1 MKKASAYVLTLLL
14 SWAGLVLGA
23 PAAHA
28 HGGPIK
34 LEVTGDGADNVN
46 VLVTYEK
53 DGHPV
58 TEIVAATLTA
68 TSSDGRAFG
77 PVPLRSAGEGQNL
90 YRSAEPLPSGEW
102 RVTVRATEPAK
113 AKKTVKVK
121 AGVVAA
127 PVAATTP
134 APGPTAAPA
143 PGSTTAPAP
152 GSTTAPAPGST
163 TAPAPGTTA
172 APAPG
177 TTAAPAPGQASAPA
191 HLHEAAAGAA
201 GKTDGDGAMG
211 SVLRIG
217 VIVLAAIAAL
227 AAWLVLAHRHRQTR
241 P

>member
-1 MKKASAYVLTLLL
+1 MKKASAYVLTVLL

-34 LEVTGDGADNVN
+34 LEVMGDGADNVN
-46 VLVTYEK
+46 VLVTYKK

-127 PVAATTP
+127 PVAATA

-143 PGSTTAPAP
+143 PGSTT
-152 GSTTAPAPGST
+152 
-163 TAPAPGTTA
+163 

-217 VIVLAAIAAL
+217 VIVLAALAAL

>member
-1 MKKASAYVLTLLL
+1 MKKTSAYVLTLLL

-152 GSTTAPAPGST
+152 G
-163 TAPAPGTTA
+163 
-172 APAPG
+172 

-217 VIVLAAIAAL
+217 VIVLAALAAL

>member
-1 MKKASAYVLTLLL
+1 MKKASAYVLTVLL

-46 VLVTYEK
+46 VLVTYKK

-58 TEIVAATLTA
+58 TEIVVATLTA

-127 PVAATTP
+127 PVAATAAPGPTAP
-134 APGPTAAPA
+134 APGPTT
-143 PGSTTAPAP
+143 S
-152 GSTTAPAPGST
+152 
-163 TAPAPGTTA
+163 
-172 APAPG
+172 PAPG

-217 VIVLAAIAAL
+217 VIVLAALAAL
-227 AAWLVLAHRHRQTR
+227 AAWLFLAHRHRQTR

>member
-1 MKKASAYVLTLLL
+1 MKKTSAYVLTLLL

-23 PAAHA
+23 PVAHA

-127 PVAATTP
+127 PVAATS

-143 PGSTTAPAP
+143 PGSTT
-152 GSTTAPAPGST
+152 
-163 TAPAPGTTA
+163 

-217 VIVLAAIAAL
+217 VIVLAALAAL
-227 AAWLVLAHRHRQTR
+227 AAWLILAHRHRQTR

>member
-1 MKKASAYVLTLLL
+1 MFRKKTSAYVLTVLL

-46 VLVTYEK
+46 VLVTYKK

-127 PVAATTP
+127 PVAATA
-134 APGPTAAPA
+134 APGP
-143 PGSTTAPAP
+143 TAPAP
-152 GSTTAPAPGST
+152 GSTTS
-163 TAPAPGTTA
+163 
-172 APAPG
+172 PAPG

-191 HLHEAAAGAA
+191 HLHEAAAG
-201 GKTDGDGAMG
+201 KTDGDGAMG

-217 VIVLAAIAAL
+217 VIVLAALAAL

>member
-1 MKKASAYVLTLLL
+1 MKKASAYILTVLL

-46 VLVTYEK
+46 VLVTYKK

-127 PVAATTP
+127 PVAATA
-134 APGPTAAPA
+134 APGP
-143 PGSTTAPAP
+143 TAPAP
-152 GSTTAPAPGST
+152 GSTTS
-163 TAPAPGTTA
+163 
-172 APAPG
+172 PAPG

-191 HLHEAAAGAA
+191 HLHEAAAG
-201 GKTDGDGAMG
+201 KTDGDGAMG

-217 VIVLAAIAAL
+217 VIVLAALAAL

>member
-46 VLVTYEK
+46 VLVTYKK

-127 PVAATTP
+127 PVAATS

-152 GSTTAPAPGST
+152 G
-163 TAPAPGTTA
+163 TTA
-172 APAPG
+172 APASGTTTAPASG

-217 VIVLAAIAAL
+217 VIALAALAAL
-227 AAWLVLAHRHRQTR
+227 AAWLVLARRHRQTR

>member
-1 MKKASAYVLTLLL
+1 MKKASAYVLALLL

-152 GSTTAPAPGST
+152 GSTTAPAPG
-163 TAPAPGTTA
+163 TTA

-217 VIVLAAIAAL
+217 VIVLAALAAL

>member
-14 SWAGLVLGA
+14 SWAGLVLCA

-127 PVAATTP
+127 PVAETS

-143 PGSTTAPAP
+143 PGSTT
-152 GSTTAPAPGST
+152 
-163 TAPAPGTTA
+163 

-191 HLHEAAAGAA
+191 HLHEAAADAA
-201 GKTDGDGAMG
+201 GKADGDGAVG

-217 VIVLAAIAAL
+217 VIVLAALAAL

>member
-121 AGVVAA
+121 AGVVGA
-127 PVAATTP
+127 PVAATS
-134 APGPTAAPA
+134 APGPTA
-143 PGSTTAPAP
+143 
-152 GSTTAPAPGST
+152 APAPGST

-177 TTAAPAPGQASAPA
+177 QASAPT
-191 HLHEAAAGAA
+191 HLHEAAADAA

-217 VIVLAAIAAL
+217 VIVLAALAAL

>member
-1 MKKASAYVLTLLL
+1 MKKTSAYVLTLLL

-113 AKKTVKVK
+113 AEKTVKVK

-127 PVAATTP
+127 PVAATS

-143 PGSTTAPAP
+143 PGSTT
-152 GSTTAPAPGST
+152 
-163 TAPAPGTTA
+163 

-217 VIVLAAIAAL
+217 VIVLAALAAL

>member
-46 VLVTYEK
+46 VLVTYKK

-127 PVAATTP
+127 PVTATS
-134 APGPTAAPA
+134 APGP
-143 PGSTTAPAP
+143 
-152 GSTTAPAPGST
+152 TTAPAPGST

-177 TTAAPAPGQASAPA
+177 QASAPT
-191 HLHEAAAGAA
+191 HLHEAAADAA

-217 VIVLAAIAAL
+217 VIVLAALAAL